1 VGAVPPRAAGV
12 RDARGPGSGEAVRL
26 MDHRRLT
33 VAEIVRRL
41 AAYRVPP
48 ESLLRVLARDRRT
61 AVRRLAARG
70 RKVAAEARAE
80 AARLRSLYREE
91 RRRLRGGQIV
101 AGIDEVGC
109 GPLAGPVVAA
119 AVVLRPSP
127 AIRGLNDSKQLRR
140 EEREALAAEIRRHAE
155 AVAIAEASVEEI
167 DRWNIQGAAR
177 LAMQRAV
184 AQIVPPP
191 SFLLIDGRHV
201 LPNGL
206 PQTAIVKGD
215 GSCAC
220 IAAASIVAKIAR
232 DQMMLE
238 LDRRYPQYGFARHK
252 GYATAEHLAAL
263 DRYGPTPA
271 HRRAFLPERQLAL
284 FSFESLEKS

>member
-1 VGAVPPRAAGV
+1 V
-12 RDARGPGSGEAVRL
+12 RVIDL
-26 MDHRRLT
+26 RRLT
-33 VAEIVRRL
+33 VAEIVQHL
-41 AAYRVPP
+41 ARYRIPP
-48 ESLLRVLARDRRT
+48 ESLLRALARDRR
-61 AVRRLAARG
+61 ALVRRLVVRAR
-70 RKVAAEARAE
+70 KAAAEARAE
-80 AARLRSLYREE
+80 AARLRGLYREE
-91 RRRLRGGQIV
+91 RRRLRIGQIV

-127 AIRGLNDSKQLRR
+127 PIRGLDDSKRLRR
-140 EEREALAAEIRRHAE
+140 EEREALVAEIRERAE
-155 AVAIAEASVEEI
+155 AIAVAEASVAEI
-167 DRWNIQGAAR
+167 DRWNILGATR

-184 AQIVPPP
+184 AQLAPPP
-191 SFLLIDGRHV
+191 GFLLIDGRHV
-201 LPNGL
+201 LANGF

-238 LDRRYPQYGFARHK
+238 LDRQYPEYGFARHK

-263 DRYGPTPA
+263 DRHGPSPI

-284 FSFESLEKS
+284 FALEPVEGP

>member
-1 VGAVPPRAAGV
+1 
-12 RDARGPGSGEAVRL
+12 

-33 VAEIVRRL
+33 VAEIMRRL

-48 ESLLRVLARDRRT
+48 ESLLRSLARDRRA
-61 AVRRLAARG
+61 AVRRLAVRG
-70 RKVAAEARAE
+70 RRAALQARAE
-80 AARLRSLYREE
+80 AARLRALYREE
-91 RRRLRGGQIV
+91 RRRLRAGQIV

-127 AIRGLNDSKQLRR
+127 PIRGLNDSKQLRR
-140 EEREALAAEIRRHAE
+140 EEREDLVDAIRTCAE
-155 AVAIAEASVEEI
+155 AIAVGLASVEEI
-167 DRWNIQGAAR
+167 DRWNIHAAAR

-184 AQIVPPP
+184 AQLAPQPD
-191 SFLLIDGRHV
+191 FLLIDGRHV

-215 GSCAC
+215 GTCAC
-220 IAAASIVAKIAR
+220 IAAASIIAKVAR
-232 DQMMLE
+232 DEMMRE
-238 LDRRYPQYGFARHK
+238 LDRRHPEYGFARHK
-252 GYATAEHLAAL
+252 GYGTAEHLAAL

-284 FSFESLEKS
+284 FAFEPAEKP

>member
-1 VGAVPPRAAGV
+1 MGR
-12 RDARGPGSGEAVRL
+12 
-26 MDHRRLT
+26 RRLT
-33 VAEIVRRL
+33 VAELLRRL

-48 ESLLRVLARDRRT
+48 ESFLRSLAGDRRA

-70 RKVAAEARAE
+70 RRAAAAARAE
-80 AARLRSLYREE
+80 ASRLRALYREE

-127 AIRGLNDSKQLRR
+127 SIRGLNDSKQLRR
-140 EEREALAAEIRRHAE
+140 EEREALVAEIRARAE
-155 AVAIAEASVEEI
+155 AVAVGEASVEEI

-184 AQIVPPP
+184 AQLAPAPD
-191 SFLLIDGRHV
+191 FLLIDGRHV
-201 LPNGL
+201 LPNGV
-206 PQTAIVKGD
+206 PQTSIVKGD
-215 GSCAC
+215 GTCAC
-220 IAAASIVAKIAR
+220 IAAASIIAKVAR
-232 DQMMLE
+232 DAMMLE
-238 LDRRYPQYGFARHK
+238 LDRRYPEYGFARHK
-252 GYATAEHLAAL
+252 GYGTAEHLAAL

-284 FSFESLEKS
+284 FVFEPAEKP

>member
-1 VGAVPPRAAGV
+1 
-12 RDARGPGSGEAVRL
+12 

-33 VAEIVRRL
+33 VAEIMRRL
-41 AAYRVPP
+41 AAYHVPP
-48 ESLLRVLARDRRT
+48 ESLLRSLARDRRA
-61 AVRRLAARG
+61 AVRRLAVRG
-70 RKVAAEARAE
+70 RRAVLQARAE
-80 AARLRSLYREE
+80 GARLRALYREE
-91 RRRLRGGQIV
+91 RRRLRAGQIV

-127 AIRGLNDSKQLRR
+127 PIRGLNDSKQLRR
-140 EEREALAAEIRRHAE
+140 EEREALVGAIRARAE
-155 AVAIAEASVEEI
+155 AIAVGQASVEEI
-167 DRWNIQGAAR
+167 DRWNIHAAAR

-184 AQIVPPP
+184 AQLAPQPD
-191 SFLLIDGRHV
+191 FLLIDGRHV

-215 GSCAC
+215 GTCAC
-220 IAAASIVAKIAR
+220 IAAASIIAKVAR
-232 DQMMLE
+232 DEMMRE
-238 LDRRYPQYGFARHK
+238 LDHRHPEYGFARHK

-284 FSFESLEKS
+284 FTFEPAETP